1 MTANWSLQSLGRG
14 WRFGSVGPWSDANL
28 SCPQSQLILQF
39 GIWTYGNDG
48 WMAILL
54 QRLLDP
60 MLVWTAFLCIQGSLM
75 SSWAGTVKDRWCTGT
90 FATWPTL
97 TRLRKRC
104 TRRKVSLKICAVV
117 YWLLAQISSFF
128 LFFFSFFF
136 FSFFLLSFTVWEVA
150 FHPTQP
156 NEVFSCSEDGSVGL
170 SSFKKGQETP
180 APRHFHNLLATRL
193 SVNSFD
199 ISEDLLVYGTDN
211 ECLVY
216 AHVPS

>member
-1 MTANWSLQSLGRG
+1 
-14 WRFGSVGPWSDANL
+14 
-28 SCPQSQLILQF
+28 
-39 GIWTYGNDG
+39 
-48 WMAILL
+48 
-54 QRLLDP
+54 
-60 MLVWTAFLCIQGSLM
+60 
-75 SSWAGTVKDRWCTGT
+75 
-90 FATWPTL
+90 
-97 TRLRKRC
+97 
-104 TRRKVSLKICAVV
+104 VV
-117 YWLLAQISSFF
+117 YWDIRNMTNPYSIEKKVHSSESESFSVAALVVVFQPLVVWSNLCLLFF
-128 LFFFSFFF
+128 FFFSFFF
-136 FSFFLLSFTVWEVA
+136 PLVWEVA

-180 APRHFHNLLATRL
+180 SPRHFHNLLATKL

>member
-1 MTANWSLQSLGRG
+1 MKIWERG
-14 WRFGSVGPWSDANL
+14 
-28 SCPQSQLILQF
+28 
-39 GIWTYGNDG
+39 
-48 WMAILL
+48 
-54 QRLLDP
+54 
-60 MLVWTAFLCIQGSLM
+60 
-75 SSWAGTVKDRWCTGT
+75 
-90 FATWPTL
+90 TL
-97 TRLRKRC
+97 E
-104 TRRKVSLKICAVV
+104 RRKPVLSTESVDSPIWNLNLWQRWMNGDIASTFVRSHVGVNCVSVHPGQPNVLVSGDSEGSVV
-117 YWLLAQISSFF
+117 YWDIRNMANPYSIEKKVHSSESESQDLCCGLLTVGSNFLLFSFL
-128 LFFFSFFF
+128 LFFFSFSFF
-136 FSFFLLSFTVWEVA
+136 FFLFSFFFFFLLLSFTVWEVA